1 LSEEEHE
8 HDDAITS
15 ISMRT
20 DKPLD
25 GAKAVGRL
33 QSLVSERGADILR
46 TKGILSARGH
56 DKRYVVQAVH
66 VLTEDDFTTPWGQDE
81 RREGHLVFIG
91 CNLDPDS
98 LRQQFEACN
107 A

>member
-1 LSEEEHE
+1 LSEDDHE

-25 GAKAVGRL
+25 GAKVVGWL
-33 QSLVSERGADILR
+33 QRLVSERGADILR
-46 TKGILSARGH
+46 TKGILSVRGH

-66 VLTEDDFTTPWGQDE
+66 MLTEGDFTTPWGQDE
-81 RREGHLVFIG
+81 RREGRLVFIG

>member
-1 LSEEEHE
+1 
-8 HDDAITS
+8 
-15 ISMRT
+15 MRT

-25 GAKAVGRL
+25 GAKVVGWL
-33 QSLVSERGADILR
+33 QRLVSERGADILR
-46 TKGILSARGH
+46 TKGILSVRGH

-66 VLTEDDFTTPWGQDE
+66 MLTEGDFTTPWGQDE
-81 RREGHLVFIG
+81 RREGRLVFIG

-98 LRQQFEACN
+98 LRRQFAACI